1 MVRGKC
7 TVCDS
12 PNATN
17 YHFGAQSCKACA
29 AFFRRSIAMGQS
41 YECLGDGSR
50 PCKIDHT
57 LRLNC
62 RHCRLKKCLRAGMVR
77 DLVQAKREVKT
88 DRRSN
93 SGSGGS
99 TEKCSNSRHSS
110 QSEEFSPPILPQP
123 EIRHHDSQYHEM
135 QPVQHHDMMSNEH
148 QQTNYYDQYPT
159 TSHHATSSEV
169 VYYSHDYSENEY
181 DFCPPSPKSRKTSE
195 NLMGIDELN
204 KFIQIPSS
212 DEFQMVTD
220 SSEIR
225 SRMTSISESSAAYIN
240 GLEEEERLFALS
252 ALYTDQAINLNMRRR
267 ITYTDKLLGSVFDG
281 PCVCPYDKADLK
293 LFDHRTYRQ
302 KNRNDYTMILDY
314 INRFPDFQ
322 NLSKSE
328 KIVLFR
334 TAAAV
339 DVLLDQAY
347 YSQIL
352 FPNEDIMVTANGE
365 YMPMNPLPQV
375 ENQRDSGKFHSD
387 EDYDRFRTLT
397 SMKVRQWQHV
407 CEPLKNLKMSLAEFS
422 LFKALTIWH
431 HNYYKLQYSGR
442 QICHRQREDIFR
454 TLLLICDD
462 EGHQDALLRASDIVL
477 AVGIVM
483 AEVHEMVTSY
493 IEITVYDVL
502 DDPILK
508 DMLRF
513 QY

>member
-41 YECLGDGSR
+41 YDCLGDGVK

-77 DLVQAKREVKT
+77 DLVQAKRDVKT
-88 DRRSN
+88 DP
-93 SGSGGS
+93 
-99 TEKCSNSRHSS
+99 KNSRNSRNSS
-110 QSEEFSPPILPQP
+110 QSEENFSQIPQIQEVQQVP
-123 EIRHHDSQYHEM
+123 ESSGQ
-135 QPVQHHDMMSNEH
+135 
-148 QQTNYYDQYPT
+148 NYFEQYPS
-159 TSHHATSSEV
+159 TSQKPSSDV
-169 VYYSHDYSENEY
+169 IFYSENEWDY
-181 DFCPPSPKSRKTSE
+181 CQPSPKSRKMTESEE
-195 NLMGIDELN
+195 NLMGMEELQQ
-204 KFIQIPSS
+204 FIQVPDDFPIL
-212 DEFQMVTD
+212 DD
-220 SSEIR
+220 SR
-225 SRMTSISESSAAYIN
+225 SRMTSFSESSAAYSAGI
-240 GLEEEERLFALS
+240 EEEERLFALA
-252 ALYTDQAINLNMRRR
+252 ALYTDQVINLNMRRR
-267 ITYTDKLLGSVFDG
+267 ITYTDHLLGSVFDG
-281 PCVCPYDKADLK
+281 PCVCPYEKSDLK

-302 KNRNDYTMILDY
+302 KNRSDYTMILDY

-347 YSQIL
+347 YSQVL
-352 FPNEDIMVTANGE
+352 FPNDAVLVTANGE
-365 YMPMNPLPQV
+365 YLAMEPIPKI
-375 ENQRDSGKFHSD
+375 ENQRDSGNFESD
-387 EDYDRFRTLT
+387 EDFDKFRTLT
-397 SMKVRQWQHV
+397 AMKIRQWQHV
-407 CEPLKNLKMSLAEFS
+407 CEPLKNLKMSLTEFS

-431 HNYYKLQYSGR
+431 HNYYKLQTTGR
-442 QICHRQREDIFR
+442 QICSRQRDDIFR
-454 TLLLICDD
+454 TLLLICDE
-462 EGHQDALLRASDIVL
+462 EGHSDALLRASDILL